1 MSALNS
7 PPTDIWRPALQTN
20 KQTTIRG
27 GLIFRAFRPFLE
39 DIGQKRNIF
48 ASFTWFL
55 DVKHIEVVKTN
66 KDQHI

>member
-1 MSALNS
+1 MSPFTQIAVN
-7 PPTDIWRPALQTN
+7 Q
-20 KQTTIRG
+20 G

-39 DIGQKRNIF
+39 DIGQKHNIF

>member
-1 MSALNS
+1 MVLVINLKDESFYCKLLS
-7 PPTDIWRPALQTN
+7 IGGR
-20 KQTTIRG
+20 

-39 DIGQKRNIF
+39 DIGQKHNIF

-66 KDQHI
+66 KEQHI

>member
-1 MSALNS
+1 MSHFTANCCQS
-7 PPTDIWRPALQTN
+7 G
-20 KQTTIRG
+20 G

-39 DIGQKRNIF
+39 DIGQKHNIF

>member
-1 MSALNS
+1 MLYHMVLVINLKDESFYCKLLS
-7 PPTDIWRPALQTN
+7 I
-20 KQTTIRG
+20 G
-27 GLIFRAFRPFLE
+27 EGLIFRAFRPFLE

-55 DVKHIEVVKTN
+55 DVKHIEVVKAN